1 MLLQIYPELMSW
13 RDYYGAV
20 RTDPR
25 PALLRALQYFAE
37 HPPEAK
43 TAYDLGCGNG
53 RDAIALLKDG
63 WKVTG
68 VDSEPS
74 AIEFIL
80 QNLGNKMPEGLNFI
94 CSSFEDMELNEA
106 VLVNAAYS
114 LPFCRRE
121 HFKGMMRSVTESI
134 SKGGV
139 FTGNFFG
146 TRDKYQDLS
155 LVTRE
160 DLTEIFSGFELMY
173 FTEEE
178 FDGPS
183 VSDPEK
189 HWHIFEVTA
198 LKK

>member
-1 MLLQIYPELMSW
+1 MSW
-13 RDYYGAV
+13 RDYYEAV

-25 PALLRALQYFAE
+25 PALLRGLLYFAE

-53 RDAIALLKDG
+53 RDTIALLKDG
-63 WKVTG
+63 WKVTA

-74 AIEFIL
+74 AIEFIHN
-80 QNLGNKMPEGLNFI
+80 NLGNVIQEDLNFI
-94 CSSFEDMELNEA
+94 CSSFEEVVWRKA
-106 VLVNAAYS
+106 TLVNAGYS
-114 LPFCRRE
+114 LPFCTRE
-121 HFKGMMRSVTESI
+121 HFNGMMQSVTKSI
-134 SKGGV
+134 KKGGM

-146 TRDKYQDLS
+146 TRDEYQDLS
-155 LVTRE
+155 LVTRQ
-160 DLTEIFSGFELMY
+160 DLTEMFSGFEMLY

-178 FDGPS
+178 FNGPS